1 LLYSL
6 DIFID
11 KAMTMHLPYSQ
22 LPIAN
27 ISLAAFIADDAVVI
41 GDVHLAEQ
49 VNIWYKAVIRADV
62 NRMEIGFCT
71 NIQDGAILH
80 GDPDQ
85 PLLIGE
91 YVTIG
96 HRAVIHCAE
105 IGRGCL
111 IGMGAILMEG
121 VRIGAGSVVGAG
133 AVVTKDVPEGVVV
146 AGVPAKVLR
155 ELSPEQQQEAIAH
168 AQNYYQL
175 ALLHL

>member
-1 LLYSL
+1 
-6 DIFID
+6 
-11 KAMTMHLPYSQ
+11 MLPV
-22 LPIAN
+22 PN
-27 ISLAAFIADDAVVI
+27 ISLAAFIAPDAVVI

-85 PLLIGE
+85 PLVIGE

-96 HRAVIHCAE
+96 HRAIVHCAD

-121 VRIGAGSVVGAG
+121 VKIGAGSIVGAG
-133 AVVTKDVPEGVVV
+133 AVVTKDVPAGMVA
-146 AGVPAKVLR
+146 AGVPARVLR
-155 ELSPEQQQEAIAH
+155 ELSLEQQQEAIAH

-175 ALLHL
+175 CLLHKGIGMQ